1 MTNLAVTFHCGTR
14 PRKVCRPQFRRT
26 QRASGLRPSRRSL
39 PRGLHGPDRELDR
52 YATRSAS
59 AGGCR
64 KSGWL
69 TAASRRLPDRRVQNV
84 WSVTVYVRSVLIT
97 STVDPSKRYTRH
109 DHVGGMAR
117 SLCRHT
123 GRADGK
129 KSSMGSEN
137 RRRRFRGNL
146 KSSVT
151 RSIAPEG
158 AALENRRYLPKRLLL
173 PQSSRRDADGDAERL
188 RVINEFRDLRSQTW
202 GD

>member
-1 MTNLAVTFHCGTR
+1 M
-14 PRKVCRPQFRRT
+14 
-26 QRASGLRPSRRSL
+26 
-39 PRGLHGPDRELDR
+39 
-52 YATRSAS
+52 
-59 AGGCR
+59 
-64 KSGWL
+64 
-69 TAASRRLPDRRVQNV
+69 
-84 WSVTVYVRSVLIT
+84 IT
-97 STVDPSKRYTRH
+97 STIDPSKRYTRH

-151 RSIAPEG
+151 RSIAPER

-173 PQSSRRDADGDAERL
+173 PQSSQRDADGGAERL
-188 RVINEFRDLRSQTW
+188 RVLNEFRDLRSQTW
-202 GD
+202 GELTASWRTSDTSLSTFGDSRSPSSSSCRRLFLCAGTDSVPSLQRDRDECIALTDRPCLLSRLT